1 MSDTNENNSATHN
14 PGGTLEDVPDLPGY
28 AALHSQSS
36 QEPGASAAYKERFV
50 ELNRASIDGKSP
62 FKLNSISTTKY
73 TLLTFWPKFLFEQFR
88 KAPNAFFFV
97 VALLQQIPGLSPTG
111 RFTTAVPLGIIMLL
125 TVIKEVVEDWG
136 RLRTDQRVNNSKTKI
151 LRHSTW
157 HEARWKHLQVGD
169 MVRVESNCLL
179 PADILLLSSSEAK
192 GICYIETANLDGETN
207 LKVRQA
213 LPATAELTQ
222 PHQLVA
228 LQGRL
233 ICEPPNDDTSKFKGS
248 LLLQQPEGG
257 SERLAVSLNQLLMRG
272 TCLRKTG
279 FVIGLVVYT
288 GPDTKVMKNSK
299 SVPLKRSRV
308 EQESNRYFLLLM
320 AILAFLTLF
329 TSIANAWW
337 TGTAGTVAWYI
348 PENVLSISH
357 FGSMLIT
364 AFITFHTI
372 VPISLQVTLEFMR
385 IFQAYFIQCDLDMYE
400 ESSDI
405 AAEARTSSLNE
416 ELGQINFVF
425 SDKTGTLTQN
435 CMVFQGASVAGRVY
449 GEVDTNAETGAL
461 QFKSGV
467 GAIRQLVDGGAAP
480 AELDLFLTV
489 LAVCHTVIPEKAAD
503 GSVLDYSASSPDEA
517 ALVVAAK
524 SAGYELCDRSLD
536 TFVTIRAAGQERV
549 YKTLAK
555 FEFTSDRKRMSMVVQ
570 CPDGSIRLFMK
581 GADSAIYSRLGS
593 ERHAQDTT
601 AHMEKFAVAGLRTLC
616 IATARIE
623 PSRWEQLEAEY
634 QRACN
639 HVENREQLLADVAS
653 KIETNLELLGATA
666 IEDKL
671 QVGVPATINDLL
683 LAGIRIWVLTGDKLE
698 TAINIG
704 YSCRLLQSGMEVRT
718 LTGSGLDDVRSKVA
732 ALQSWVGGLE
742 GSSKEPALVV
752 EGEALAWA
760 GRPELRAEF
769 LEVCLQCRTVICC
782 RVSPK
787 QKSDVVR
794 YVREALPTAV
804 TLAIG
809 DGANDVPMIQES
821 HVGVG
826 LKGKEG
832 LQAAAASDYA
842 LAQFRFLKKLLFVHG
857 AWSYHRVTIVI
868 LFSFYK
874 NLTLYITSFWFAMAS
889 GFSGQVMFEKWTQGL
904 YNVFFTGATPFAL
917 GIFDRSCSQENCM
930 RYPQLYK
937 ENQGSGRYNFKVF
950 ALWMLNG
957 VYHSAIIF
965 GCVALALWH
974 GSVFP
979 NGQVSGL
986 YYLGSTVYS
995 LAVVTVA
1002 LKAGIEHTAWTG
1014 LSHLAIWGSVA
1025 TYFGFVALSAN
1036 LYPHVGSNFAEV
1048 VGFDWALFGSANFW
1062 FLVLLAPLLALTR
1075 DLAWTAYRRT
1085 CAKTLREEVME
1096 MEKLQRDPSS
1106 VLLRNTYKRMTE
1118 TVRLLGRPLFRRK
1131 APVPVSQSVADNID
1145 QMAAGANNRSG
1156 YAFSCDDHP
1165 TVSPADLL
1173 KSTCPQRGSDAE

>member
-1 MSDTNENNSATHN
+1 I
-14 PGGTLEDVPDLPGY
+14 PGLGDLLAPGQR
-28 AALHSQSS
+28 APRSGHHRPHGEIRRGRTAHALHSNR
-36 QEPGASAAYKERFV
+36 P
-50 ELNRASIDGKSP
+50 NRA
-62 FKLNSISTTKY
+62 
-73 TLLTFWPKFLFEQFR
+73 
-88 KAPNAFFFV
+88 
-97 VALLQQIPGLSPTG
+97 
-111 RFTTAVPLGIIMLL
+111 
-125 TVIKEVVEDWG
+125 
-136 RLRTDQRVNNSKTKI
+136 
-151 LRHSTW
+151 
-157 HEARWKHLQVGD
+157 
-169 MVRVESNCLL
+169 
-179 PADILLLSSSEAK
+179 
-192 GICYIETANLDGETN
+192 
-207 LKVRQA
+207 
-213 LPATAELTQ
+213 
-222 PHQLVA
+222 
-228 LQGRL
+228 
-233 ICEPPNDDTSKFKGS
+233 EPMG
-248 LLLQQPEGG
+248 
-257 SERLAVSLNQLLMRG
+257 A
-272 TCLRKTG
+272 
-279 FVIGLVVYT
+279 
-288 GPDTKVMKNSK
+288 
-299 SVPLKRSRV
+299 
-308 EQESNRYFLLLM
+308 
-320 AILAFLTLF
+320 
-329 TSIANAWW
+329 
-337 TGTAGTVAWYI
+337 AG
-348 PENVLSISH
+348 
-357 FGSMLIT
+357 
-364 AFITFHTI
+364 
-372 VPISLQVTLEFMR
+372 
-385 IFQAYFIQCDLDMYE
+385 
-400 ESSDI
+400 
-405 AAEARTSSLNE
+405 
-416 ELGQINFVF
+416 
-425 SDKTGTLTQN
+425 
-435 CMVFQGASVAGRVY
+435 GRV
-449 GEVDTNAETGAL
+449 
-461 QFKSGV
+461 
-467 GAIRQLVDGGAAP
+467 
-480 AELDLFLTV
+480 
-489 LAVCHTVIPEKAAD
+489 
-503 GSVLDYSASSPDEA
+503 
-517 ALVVAAK
+517 
-524 SAGYELCDRSLD
+524 
-536 TFVTIRAAGQERV
+536 
-549 YKTLAK
+549 
-555 FEFTSDRKRMSMVVQ
+555 
-570 CPDGSIRLFMK
+570 
-581 GADSAIYSRLGS
+581 
-593 ERHAQDTT
+593 
-601 AHMEKFAVAGLRTLC
+601 
-616 IATARIE
+616 
-623 PSRWEQLEAEY
+623 

-1131 APVPVSQSVADNID
+1131 APVPGVAIGLPIISTRWRPEPTTALRTRTPVQNENSVITAIFQLSHWTAACRVPQPALGAASVATVNGYHVMDCIGEGSFGRTEKEVVAVTEYAHGELLQILED
-1145 QMAAGANNRSG
+1145 DMQLPEEIVRSIACQLVSAL
-1156 YAFSCDDHP
+1156 YYLARSQHP
-1165 TVSPADLL
+1165 APR
-1173 KSTCPQRGSDAE
+1173 Q

>member
-1 MSDTNENNSATHN
+1 
-14 PGGTLEDVPDLPGY
+14 
-28 AALHSQSS
+28 
-36 QEPGASAAYKERFV
+36 
-50 ELNRASIDGKSP
+50 
-62 FKLNSISTTKY
+62 
-73 TLLTFWPKFLFEQFR
+73 
-88 KAPNAFFFV
+88 
-97 VALLQQIPGLSPTG
+97 
-111 RFTTAVPLGIIMLL
+111 
-125 TVIKEVVEDWG
+125 
-136 RLRTDQRVNNSKTKI
+136 
-151 LRHSTW
+151 
-157 HEARWKHLQVGD
+157 
-169 MVRVESNCLL
+169 
-179 PADILLLSSSEAK
+179 
-192 GICYIETANLDGETN
+192 
-207 LKVRQA
+207 
-213 LPATAELTQ
+213 
-222 PHQLVA
+222 
-228 LQGRL
+228 
-233 ICEPPNDDTSKFKGS
+233 
-248 LLLQQPEGG
+248 
-257 SERLAVSLNQLLMRG
+257 
-272 TCLRKTG
+272 
-279 FVIGLVVYT
+279 
-288 GPDTKVMKNSK
+288 
-299 SVPLKRSRV
+299 
-308 EQESNRYFLLLM
+308 
-320 AILAFLTLF
+320 
-329 TSIANAWW
+329 
-337 TGTAGTVAWYI
+337 
-348 PENVLSISH
+348 
-357 FGSMLIT
+357 MLIT

-995 LAVVTVA
+995 LAVAAAASDYALAQFRFLKKLLFVHGAWSYHRVTIVILFSFYKNLTLYITSFWFAMASGFSGQVMFEKWTQGLYNVFFTGATPFALGIFDRSCSQENCMRYPQLYKENQGSGRYNFKVFALWMLNGVYHSAIIFGCVALALWHGSVFPNGQVSGLYYLGSTVYSLAVVTVA

>member
-1 MSDTNENNSATHN
+1 
-14 PGGTLEDVPDLPGY
+14 
-28 AALHSQSS
+28 
-36 QEPGASAAYKERFV
+36 
-50 ELNRASIDGKSP
+50 
-62 FKLNSISTTKY
+62 
-73 TLLTFWPKFLFEQFR
+73 
-88 KAPNAFFFV
+88 
-97 VALLQQIPGLSPTG
+97 
-111 RFTTAVPLGIIMLL
+111 
-125 TVIKEVVEDWG
+125 
-136 RLRTDQRVNNSKTKI
+136 
-151 LRHSTW
+151 
-157 HEARWKHLQVGD
+157 
-169 MVRVESNCLL
+169 
-179 PADILLLSSSEAK
+179 
-192 GICYIETANLDGETN
+192 
-207 LKVRQA
+207 
-213 LPATAELTQ
+213 
-222 PHQLVA
+222 
-228 LQGRL
+228 
-233 ICEPPNDDTSKFKGS
+233 
-248 LLLQQPEGG
+248 
-257 SERLAVSLNQLLMRG
+257 
-272 TCLRKTG
+272 
-279 FVIGLVVYT
+279 
-288 GPDTKVMKNSK
+288 
-299 SVPLKRSRV
+299 
-308 EQESNRYFLLLM
+308 
-320 AILAFLTLF
+320 
-329 TSIANAWW
+329 
-337 TGTAGTVAWYI
+337 
-348 PENVLSISH
+348 
-357 FGSMLIT
+357 
-364 AFITFHTI
+364 
-372 VPISLQVTLEFMR
+372 
-385 IFQAYFIQCDLDMYE
+385 
-400 ESSDI
+400 
-405 AAEARTSSLNE
+405 
-416 ELGQINFVF
+416 
-425 SDKTGTLTQN
+425 
-435 CMVFQGASVAGRVY
+435 
-449 GEVDTNAETGAL
+449 
-461 QFKSGV
+461 
-467 GAIRQLVDGGAAP
+467 
-480 AELDLFLTV
+480 
-489 LAVCHTVIPEKAAD
+489 
-503 GSVLDYSASSPDEA
+503 
-517 ALVVAAK
+517 
-524 SAGYELCDRSLD
+524 
-536 TFVTIRAAGQERV
+536 
-549 YKTLAK
+549 
-555 FEFTSDRKRMSMVVQ
+555 
-570 CPDGSIRLFMK
+570 MK

-683 LAGIRIWVLTGDKLE
+683 LAGIRIW
-698 TAINIG
+698 
-704 YSCRLLQSGMEVRT
+704 SGMEVRT

-760 GRPELRAEF
+760 GQAGAAGGVPGGLSA
-769 LEVCLQCRTVICC
+769 VPH
-782 RVSPK
+782 VSPK

-904 YNVFFTGATPFAL
+904 YN
-917 GIFDRSCSQENCM
+917 ENCM

-979 NGQVSGL
+979 KRPGVRSVLPGQHGV
-986 YYLGSTVYS
+986 
-995 LAVVTVA
+995 LA
-1002 LKAGIEHTAWTG
+1002 GPWTG
-1014 LSHLAIWGSVA
+1014 LSHLAHLGQR
-1025 TYFGFVALSAN
+1025 GHLLRFVALSAN

-1062 FLVLLAPLLALTR
+1062 FLVLLLAPLLALTR

-1096 MEKLQRDPSS
+1096 MEKLQRDPSQRAAQKYLQEDDGDS
-1106 VLLRNTYKRMTE
+1106 PSASAVHYSAR
-1118 TVRLLGRPLFRRK
+1118 RPPCPCR
-1131 APVPVSQSVADNID
+1131 QSVADIRPD
-1145 QMAAGANNRSG
+1145 WRPRPTTLRLRL
-1156 YAFSCDDHP
+1156 FSCTIHLAPVISGHP
-1165 TVSPADLL
+1165 TVSGTDLL
-1173 KSTCPQRGSDAE
+1173 